1 MAGRATKTPDFPA
14 GSRVRTWTSS
24 GDSQI
29 DQIAF
34 CGQLGA
40 SLAFGGDRLQHQSL
54 AIGKQVEHKYFQ
66 LLQPGHCR
74 AAELVAGT
82 DIRMFPMSPMFNGGV
97 GRGKQTAVQLACL
110 QLATGG
116 RRQAEQPF
124 GLLQG
129 FLHGSESR
137 VLLRGAGSVLEAQQ
151 ILRWNL
157 QLEMQL
163 VLLDHQ
169 MQLADTMLNRKSV
182 V

>member
-1 MAGRATKTPDFPA
+1 MAGRARRTPGFPA
-14 GSRVRTWTSS
+14 GSRVGTWAAS

-34 CGQLGA
+34 WGQLGA
-40 SLAFGGDRLQHQSL
+40 SLAIGGERLQHQPL
-54 AIGKQVEHKYFQ
+54 AIGKQGEYKYRQ
-66 LLQPGHCR
+66 LVQPGHGR

-151 ILRWNL
+151 ILRWN
-157 QLEMQL
+157 
-163 VLLDHQ
+163 
-169 MQLADTMLNRKSV
+169 
-182 V
+182 

>member
-1 MAGRATKTPDFPA
+1 
-14 GSRVRTWTSS
+14 
-24 GDSQI
+24 
-29 DQIAF
+29 
-34 CGQLGA
+34 
-40 SLAFGGDRLQHQSL
+40 
-54 AIGKQVEHKYFQ
+54 KYFQ

-82 DIRMFPMSPMFNGGV
+82 DIRMFPMSPMFDGGV

-116 RRQAEQPF
+116 RRQTEQPF
-124 GLLQG
+124 GLPQG

-137 VLLRGAGSVLEAQQ
+137 VLLRGTGSVLEAQQ
-151 ILRWNL
+151 IVRWNL

-169 MQLADTMLNRKSV
+169 MQLADTIDRKSTRLNSSHV
-182 V
+182 KSSYAV